1 MNYSKE
7 KKDLLSKK
15 ILNILEIKPKWKSSK
30 NNISN
35 ICAKRWKLKFI
46 QNRPDQLAK
55 KNKL

>member
-15 ILNILEIKPKWKSSK
+15 TLSIQEIKPKWKSSK

-46 QNRPDQLAK
+46 QNRPDPTAK
-55 KNKL
+55 TNKL